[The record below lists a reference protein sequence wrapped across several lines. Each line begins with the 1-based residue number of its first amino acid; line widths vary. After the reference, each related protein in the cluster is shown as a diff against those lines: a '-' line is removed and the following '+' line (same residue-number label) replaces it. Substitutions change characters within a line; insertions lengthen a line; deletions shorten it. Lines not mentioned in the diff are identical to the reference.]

1 MDLIHVIEF
10 HQILVSI
17 NAPYFKACQ
26 RVDSINSNT
35 RLEVPLKI
43 EFQSLRLVD
52 SDLHLICEREDE
64 G

>member
-1 MDLIHVIEF
+1 MDVIHLIEF
-10 HQILVSI
+10 HQISVSI
-17 NAPYFKACQ
+17 NAPYLKAYQ
-26 RVDSINSNT
+26 RVDSNT